1 MRYLQAQWVEAGVC
15 PAANWAV
22 SLNLHGI
29 QQVHVTETGGPA
41 HVELRLLNAA
51 GTRVMELETEQE
63 RQKKKKKK
71 TQTVISIVLSSI
83 LLAGSQAIEAIIRL
97 P

>member
-22 SLNLHGI
+22 GLNLHGI

-63 RQKKKKKK
+63 RQKKK

>member
-63 RQKKKKKK
+63 RQKKKKK

-83 LLAGSQAIEAIIRL
+83 LLEGSQAIEAIIRL